1 MSDKE
6 ACLVDC
12 VAFHK
17 SFGCSFK
24 LLCPF
29 LHRELPPDVCR
40 ANLGGQRCRNYNC
53 ALNHPTPEA
62 LLPAPRS
69 EVERI
74 ASLSKEV
81 VRVWAGR
88 SNVKYEVKEKSGSRL
103 RENTRETWDD
113 WVRERKLS
121 WGRRREEK
129 EKWNQGRGEVS
140 GQGRGDVSS
149 KGKGSSL
156 ESREMVQSLDSW
168 DSWARERKLSWGKK
182 KVEDLKQTQCENATS
197 AFVPHE
203 KVPAPAQQIGL
214 VQESLPDIKVV
225 NIPAAVPAL
234 EVKKICE
241 RFGGLAKFRYY
252 SMLGDLGSRGY
263 KQVIVN
269 YKAAGHHKWAREQL
283 GKEVRKL
290 AAGTTWAN
298 VASEFVIKAVVMKVD
313 STAGSGNSDVK
324 VLDLTQGVGH
334 WHAKSE
340 TVGEKQENDSQL
352 TSSEFKKADHQVAGV
367 DRELAP
373 QILNIAKEE
382 EEDKKLLEEVDR
394 EAMDGNLTTMTMVNE
409 W

>member
-1 MSDKE
+1 VEETGSKW
-6 ACLVDC
+6 
-12 VAFHK
+12 K
-17 SFGCSFK
+17 
-24 LLCPF
+24 
-29 LHRELPPDVCR
+29 
-40 ANLGGQRCRNYNC
+40 
-53 ALNHPTPEA
+53 
-62 LLPAPRS
+62 RS
-69 EVERI
+69 EVA
-74 ASLSKEV
+74 ASGP
-81 VRVWAGR
+81 AHF
-88 SNVKYEVKEKSGSRL
+88 
-103 RENTRETWDD
+103 
-113 WVRERKLS
+113 
-121 WGRRREEK
+121 
-129 EKWNQGRGEVS
+129 
-140 GQGRGDVSS
+140 
-149 KGKGSSL
+149 
-156 ESREMVQSLDSW
+156 EMV
-168 DSWARERKLSWGKK
+168 
-182 KVEDLKQTQCENATS
+182 VTQ
-197 AFVPHE
+197 
-203 KVPAPAQQIGL
+203 AQAQAE
-214 VQESLPDIKVV
+214 ESLPDIQVV

-234 EVKKICE
+234 EVKKICQNIGE
-241 RFGGLAKFRYY
+241 LTKFRYY
-252 SMLGDLGSRGY
+252 SMLGDLGSRGF

-373 QILNIAKEE
+373 QILNIANEE